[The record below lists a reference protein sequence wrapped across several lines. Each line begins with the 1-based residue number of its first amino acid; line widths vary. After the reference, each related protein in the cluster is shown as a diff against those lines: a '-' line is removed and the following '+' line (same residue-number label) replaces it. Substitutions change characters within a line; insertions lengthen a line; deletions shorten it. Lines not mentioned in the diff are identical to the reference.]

1 MKKLLALALTLC
13 LALSLSVPALAA
25 GSSMSNFQKT
35 DTYYNQFTDV
45 SASHWAASSVKL
57 CYEYGLMK
65 GAAPNLFN
73 LEGNLSLAEAIV
85 MADRIHEIYTT
96 GQSTITNGT
105 PWYQPYVDY
114 AIENGII
121 SASGFANYNAKAT
134 RAQMAQ
140 IFYNALPAAQL
151 PPINTISS
159 IPDVSS
165 SASYAGAVTALYKA
179 GVLTGSDMFG
189 TFHPNNN
196 IKRSEAAA
204 ILTRMALPEQRQ
216 TVVLMK
222 HVSQGNVNLAVPQSA
237 TEESENGLYIQLSA
251 LDGAGALMAQYYDS
265 AFQGVSISI
274 FSGTEITNLITRAFA
289 NSGIIVGSGQSTLVK
304 FGSLAAYRTTGTM
317 NLSGTVMDCVIYSYL
332 SGSSLTMVCL
342 LSYNNDTVLTNM
354 ANGLTVGG
362 YAPSPLL

>member
-13 LALSLSVPALAA
+13 LALSLSMPALAA
-25 GSSMSNFQKT
+25 GSGLSNFQKT
-35 DTYYNQFTDV
+35 DTYVGQFTDV
-45 SASHWAASSVKL
+45 SNSHWAAPSVKL

-65 GAAPNLFN
+65 GAAANRFN
-73 LEGNLSLAEAIV
+73 LEGNLTLAEAIV

-96 GQSTITNGT
+96 GQSTITNGD

-114 AIENGII
+114 AMDNGII
-121 SASGFANYNAKAT
+121 AAGGFANYNAKAT

-140 IFYNALPAAQL
+140 IFYNALPATELA
-151 PPINTISS
+151 PINTIAS
-159 IPDVSS
+159 IPDVAS
-165 SASYAGAVTALYKA
+165 SASYATAVTALYKA

-189 TFHPNNN
+189 TFHPSNN

-204 ILTRMALPEQRQ
+204 ILSRMALPAQRQ

-237 TEESENGLYIQLSA
+237 REDSENGLYIQLSA
-251 LDGAGALMAQYYDS
+251 VDGAGALMAQYQDS
-265 AFQGVSISI
+265 AFQGVSIAI
-274 FSGTEITNLITRAFA
+274 FTGTEITDLITRSFA

-317 NLSGTVMDCVIYSYL
+317 NLNGTVMDCVIYSYL
-332 SGSSLTMVCL
+332 SGKNLTMVCL
-342 LSYNNDTVLTNM
+342 LAYNNDTVLTNM

-362 YAPSPLL
+362 YAPAPQL